1 MNDADR
7 ADMDALAYQ
16 ISDEAL
22 EAAGT
27 PAGGVPTLM
36 YGSYC
41 FTCVVQ
47 GEAAGAPLSQ
57 NAA

>member
-7 ADMDALAYQ
+7 ADEDALVYQ
-16 ISDEAL
+16 VPDEVL

-36 YGSYC
+36 QGSYC

-47 GEAAGAPLSQ
+47 GEAAGAPLTQS
-57 NAA
+57 AA